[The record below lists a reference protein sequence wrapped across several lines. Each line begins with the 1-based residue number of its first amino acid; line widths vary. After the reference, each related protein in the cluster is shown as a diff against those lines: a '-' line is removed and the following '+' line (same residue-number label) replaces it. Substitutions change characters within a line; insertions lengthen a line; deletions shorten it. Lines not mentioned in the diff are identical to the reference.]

1 MRHLFVMAL
10 VCFLVSSA
18 KSQEKAQVPEKYVL
32 LEFRGRNLSIF
43 VVDETDLSKFR
54 IRGID
59 AEIVTQCSEHKIQ
72 VSGSGEISYK
82 THRVA
87 FSKEGVVVDG
97 KRLSPPSTSFVLL
110 PNGEV
115 REGFV
120 RTFDREPIR
129 N

>member
-1 MRHLFVMAL
+1 MLTALACVL
-10 VCFLVSSA
+10 VCSA
-18 KSQEKAQVPEKYVL
+18 DSQEKPQTPQKFVL
-32 LEFRGRNLSIF
+32 LKFLGKDLAVF
-43 VVDETDLSKFR
+43 VVAENDLSKFHVK
-54 IRGID
+54 GKG
-59 AEIVTQCSEHKIQ
+59 AEIVRNCAEHKIQ

-82 THRVA
+82 THRIT
-87 FSKEGVVVDG
+87 FSKAGVFING

-120 RTFDREPIR
+120 RTFDREPLR